1 MLGIMV
7 ASINYMLVVV
17 TMCSIFVANFGMV
30 DIFFR
35 GGLLGILV
43 ASINYMLVV
52 VTMCSIFVA
61 NFMVGEVFFF

>member
-1 MLGIMV
+1 MQGIMV
-7 ASINYMLVVV
+7 ASIYYMLVVV

-43 ASINYMLVV
+43 ASINYMLAG
-52 VTMCSIFVA
+52 VTMCSILPA
-61 NFMVGEVFFF
+61 NF